1 MFKNIL
7 FFISIL
13 LLGACSIDEGNISG
27 IITNAEDGQWIF
39 LEKLTLN
46 DIEKVDSCQIKNESF
61 SFNYKS
67 DSINFYRISES
78 EKNYGLIAI
87 QNTDTIV
94 FKADISS
101 LVNFRASGS
110 KEVEANTQLIEIIN
124 SIKPKIDSLKTT
136 YQKSVSTVEESIVLE
151 RIRKRYDSIIL
162 QQKEEFKRFIDEN
175 PNLFINLIT
184 LQQLGDVAEYFNYYK
199 KVSSNLDS
207 LYPNNFWVNDIKE
220 KVLSEKN
227 TAIGA
232 QAPNFKIN
240 DSQDKPFELSTLKGS
255 YVLLDFWASWC
266 MPCRRENPLIVNLY
280 KKYRL
285 MGLEIVGISLDD
297 TTNSMDAKADWL
309 KAINQDGLEWKQVS
323 QLKGFE
329 SSVCIDYGITS
340 IPSTFLL
347 DENGII
353 IARNLRGTILANKLK
368 EIFE

>member
-1 MFKNIL
+1 MMKNIL
-7 FFISIL
+7 FFVSIL
-13 LLGACSIDEGNISG
+13 FLGACSVDEGNISG
-27 IITNAEDGQWIF
+27 TITNAKDGQWLF

-46 DIEKVDSCQIKNESF
+46 GIEKVDSCQIKNESF
-61 SFNYKS
+61 SFNYKA
-67 DSINFYRISES
+67 DTINFYRISES
-78 EKNYGLIAI
+78 DINYGLIAI
-87 QNTDTIV
+87 QNKDTIV

-101 LVNFRASGS
+101 LVNFQASGS
-110 KEVEANTQLIEIIN
+110 KEVEGNTQLLEIIN
-124 SIKPKIDSLKTT
+124 SIKPKTDSLKII
-136 YQKSVSTVEESIVLE
+136 YQKSVGTVEESIVLE

-162 QQKEEFKRFIDEN
+162 QQRENLKRFIDEN

-184 LQQLGDVAEYFNYYK
+184 LQQLGDVAEYYNYYE
-199 KVSSNLDS
+199 KVSINLDS
-207 LYPNNFWVNDIKE
+207 LYPNNFWINDVKE
-220 KVLSEKN
+220 KVKSERN

-240 DSQDKPFELSTLKGS
+240 DSKGKPFELNTLKGS

-266 MPCRRENPLIVNLY
+266 APCRRENPMIVDLY
-280 KKYRL
+280 NTYHP

-297 TTNSMDAKADWL
+297 TTKTIDAKADWL
-309 KAINQDGLEWKQVS
+309 KAINQDGLKWKQVS

-329 SSVCIDYGITS
+329 SSVCLDYGITS

-347 DENGII
+347 DENGVI

>member
-1 MFKNIL
+1 MQHL
-7 FFISIL
+7 
-13 LLGACSIDEGNISG
+13 
-27 IITNAEDGQWIF
+27 WH
-39 LEKLTLN
+39 
-46 DIEKVDSCQIKNESF
+46 
-61 SFNYKS
+61 Y
-67 DSINFYRISES
+67 
-78 EKNYGLIAI
+78 
-87 QNTDTIV
+87 
-94 FKADISS
+94 
-101 LVNFRASGS
+101 
-110 KEVEANTQLIEIIN
+110 
-124 SIKPKIDSLKTT
+124 
-136 YQKSVSTVEESIVLE
+136 
-151 RIRKRYDSIIL
+151 
-162 QQKEEFKRFIDEN
+162 QQKEDLKRFIDEN

-184 LQQLGDVAEYFNYYK
+184 LQQLGNVAEYFNYYEM
-199 KVSSNLDS
+199 VSRNLDS

-240 DSQDKPFELSTLKGS
+240 DSHGNPFELSTLKGS

-266 MPCRRENPLIVNLY
+266 VPCRRENPLIVDLY
-280 KKYRL
+280 KKYHP

-297 TTNSMDAKADWL
+297 TTKSIDAKADWL

-323 QLKGFE
+323 QLIGFE
-329 SSVCIDYGITS
+329 SSVCLDYGLTS